1 MHIDIPR
8 VRKFAVIGLS
18 GGLLLLS
25 VTSCAPV
32 PAQPH
37 KPGEQLT
44 WAEQHAIDVK
54 NYQELRDARHQDRP
68 CKKNGCP

>member
-8 VRKFAVIGLS
+8 VRNLAVICLS
-18 GGLLLLS
+18 SGLLLS

-32 PAQPH
+32 PTPPH

-54 NYQELRDARHQDRP
+54 NDQELRDARHQDRP

>member
-1 MHIDIPR
+1 MRINIPR
-8 VRKFAVIGLS
+8 VRGLTLLRMS
-18 GGLLLLS
+18 CGLLLLVS
-25 VTSCAPV
+25 ACTPV
-32 PAQPH
+32 PETPH

-54 NYQELRDARHQDRP
+54 NYQELRDARHQERP

>member
-1 MHIDIPR
+1 MRINIPR
-8 VRKFAVIGLS
+8 VRGLALLCIS
-18 GGLLLLS
+18 GGLLFS
-25 VTSCAPV
+25 ACTPV
-32 PAQPH
+32 PETPH

-54 NYQELRDARHQDRP
+54 NYQELRDARHQERP